1 MFTGMKNSEE
11 DDRRCSPNGSTLCTT
26 LRVPTGTGFSFTI
39 LETTAA
45 AADPLTHDGTCK
57 DRLIVHHAS
66 IIWTLGVMLYLKS
79 GNPLSPQGTVGPAA
93 PIVPL
98 ASSSPQ
104 ADRVCPGRREKHQ
117 GVIRFCLI
125 LTSARFSHIVP
136 CVSFTR
142 RTWVHTPASGH
153 GYRSIK

>member
-104 ADRVCPGRREKHQ
+104 ADRV
-117 GVIRFCLI
+117 
-125 LTSARFSHIVP
+125 
-136 CVSFTR
+136 
-142 RTWVHTPASGH
+142 
-153 GYRSIK
+153 